1 MKNEYVSKLEAE
13 NGENK
18 KNLRITNEQYACVHF
33 IFGLITNAT
42 LIRVEELKL
51 AARRT
56 EDNTRRSMEE
66 NMDLQSRIRTLE
78 EDLRLEKEWRTSLQD
93 SIVTDRTAMA
103 ELQQQIEETQEIRL
117 VIGFV
122 LTISKVMYNIVFRLK
137 CQDYADLEGKHQRLL
152 KLCNDQEKALE
163 EVGVRLRDTKLEAD
177 TLK

>member
-33 IFGLITNAT
+33 IFGFITNAT

-117 VIGFV
+117 VI
-122 LTISKVMYNIVFRLK
+122 
-137 CQDYADLEGKHQRLL
+137 D
-152 KLCNDQEKALE
+152 
-163 EVGVRLRDTKLEAD
+163 
-177 TLK
+177 